1 MKFQKLLLVLLVL
14 SLAIGSKFAFAQ
26 DEETP
31 QEEMTM
37 EEWQKQIDEY
47 TAKKNELTGKVAE
60 LQKDKDAL
68 AKTLETKKA
77 DVKKAEDEYWAACG
91 GKDKYDA
98 FKTNLGKLET
108 IVKNKEGKK
117 EDAEKMY
124 AELGKSNLRCHPDF
138 ASRYKKLG
146 DDLAKWGPVVVA
158 PTGYTVVKGDCLYK
172 IAAKKE
178 IYNNPKMWPVLWE
191 ANEKGVVSAPP
202 KVVKTIK
209 NPNLIYP
216 GQVLK
221 VPALTK
227 DLEKSALDKAKKWK
241 KWHKK
246 VVKKEEGDVK
256 KDEKK
261 DVKKDVKKDEKKE
274 VKKDEKKKDEKKD
287 VKKDEKKDVKKEV
300 KKEEPKKEEKKK

>member
-31 QEEMTM
+31 KEEMTM
-37 EEWQKQIDEY
+37 EEWQKQIDDY

-77 DVKKAEDEYWAACG
+77 DVKKAEDDYWSAVG

-138 ASRYKKLG
+138 AARYKKLG
-146 DDLAKWGPVVVA
+146 EDIAKWGPVVVA

-202 KVVKTIK
+202 KVSKTIK

-227 DLEKSALDKAKKWK
+227 DLEKSALDKAKHWRH
-241 KWHKK
+241 WHHKK
-246 VVKKEEGDVK
+246 VVKKEEGTEKKDVKKDEKKDMKKDVK

-261 DVKKDVKKDEKKE
+261 DVKKDVKKEE
-274 VKKDEKKKDEKKD
+274 PKKD
-287 VKKDEKKDVKKEV
+287 V
-300 KKEEPKKEEKKK
+300 KKEEPKKK